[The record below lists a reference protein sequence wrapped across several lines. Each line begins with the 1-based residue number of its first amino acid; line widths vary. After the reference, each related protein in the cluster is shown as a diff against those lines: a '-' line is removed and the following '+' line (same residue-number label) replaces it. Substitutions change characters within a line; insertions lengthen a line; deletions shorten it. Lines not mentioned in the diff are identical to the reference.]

1 MHLDAPLADKLPVIK
16 FVILRTLA
24 DEAATGTGP
33 GSRFRQT
40 HPHHTQRLLLAH
52 HNFVNFTRLESAYR
66 ALRRT
71 DLWNRTLSFFFT
83 SRTSRSSKMRGEPS
97 VGGKTD
103 DTSKCDSSQSKQA
116 QGRVAIS
123 RWVIFGA

>member
-71 DLWNRTLSFFFT
+71 DLWNRTLSFFLLL
-83 SRTSRSSKMRGEPS
+83 EPAEAR
-97 VGGKTD
+97 
-103 DTSKCDSSQSKQA
+103 KCAANRPLAAKLTIRA
-116 QGRVAIS
+116 M
-123 RWVIFGA
+123 